1 MTHRGK
7 ALENEHVIW
16 EKGEVVGKKERRE
29 PPFLSPVP
37 SRYIFVFV
45 LSRLSLCTWIGDSN
59 LPSPVKATGKSHDQH
74 PHTASA
80 FWEYVVRGGGIVVKE
95 VIALTLLSI
104 LPHLRFVQCLEL
116 KYCNTEFIVRQ

>member
-16 EKGEVVGKKERRE
+16 ENGGGGGKKGTERAAF
-29 PPFLSPVP
+29 PFP
-37 SRYIFVFV
+37 S
-45 LSRLSLCTWIGDSN
+45 SLPLYFRVRAFPTICLWIGVSN
-59 LPSPVKATGKSHDQH
+59 LPSPVKATGTSHDQH
-74 PHTASA
+74 PHRASA

-104 LPHLRFVQCLEL
+104 LPHLRFVQYLQL